1 MITCVADD
9 CKHNQNC
16 KCILEDITLNLDLK
30 CTKFRLKKK
39 NCKRCGLEF
48 QPKNNRSEY
57 CSIKCRNHF
66 NVNIHR
72 GKPGDSTHNTV
83 SKPLKLPEG
92 GFEELAVSG
101 KKPDTVKFKSKMV
114 QPLMKGGK

>member
-16 KCILEDITLNLDLK
+16 KCVLEDITLNLDLK
-30 CTKFRLKKK
+30 CTKFRLKKR

-66 NVNIHR
+66 NVDLYR
-72 GKPGDSTHNTV
+72 GKPVEDKSTHKNNIAKPNIESTV
-83 SKPLKLPEG
+83 EKGFRKIEGNDYFKPCP
-92 GFEELAVSG
+92 
-101 KKPDTVKFKSKMV
+101 
-114 QPLMKGGK
+114 KGGK